1 MDEKLFNQKFKE
13 VREASVLDT
22 NEHPF
27 YMLNV
32 KFFRNTEDFS
42 LYERLV
48 YIDLACYAG
57 RRKNTAFP
65 STATI
70 AKNIGISKRTVFN
83 TLKSLEEKDAILT
96 INRVW
101 ENKAKTSNMYVLASI
116 DLNTGKIIKD
126 SLKPYKKF
134 KEEVIKVYNDKEK

>member
-1 MDEKLFNQKFKE
+1 MDEKLFNEKFKE
-13 VREASVLDT
+13 VKDSLIVDT

-32 KFFRNTEDFS
+32 KFFRNAEDYS

-57 RRKNTAFP
+57 QKKNTAFP

-70 AKNIGISKRTVFN
+70 AKNLGISRRTVFN
-83 TLKSLEEKDAILT
+83 TLKSLEEKEVILT
-96 INRVW
+96 INRIW
-101 ENKAKTSNMYVLASI
+101 ENKSKTSNMYVLASI